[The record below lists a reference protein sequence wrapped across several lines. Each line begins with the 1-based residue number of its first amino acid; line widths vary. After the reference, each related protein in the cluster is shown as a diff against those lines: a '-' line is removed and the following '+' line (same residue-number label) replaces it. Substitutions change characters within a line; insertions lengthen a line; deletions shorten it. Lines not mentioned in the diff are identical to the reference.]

1 MSWSRRSLRP
11 ASDRARRRG
20 HLPLALRS
28 RRHRTPVRELDA
40 SPRRFCLTHPRDASA
55 RRFFSYVHR
64 LSPPSC
70 EPHHV
75 LERRH
80 RVLVAVGGEHA
91 PPHIVARRQRQE
103 RWASVPVACPK
114 APGEAD
120 EVEREPRA
128 QEAPQG
134 EARRERRPAGGGAHA
149 GEFTREA
156 CPGRF
161 PFGILTAYDARQR
174 SRRRRIPR
182 ASRPR
187 PLSARVPDLSGDGVL
202 EHLLARRARRARR
215 RIAQFVDV
223 WQARGAAAWYDVWW
237 AALGEL
243 RARYARIV
251 GASPEE
257 IALAPSISVALSA
270 VAEALDYRRRPRV
283 VVTSLDFPTVAYQW
297 LAKRARGVELVVV
310 ESPDQVSVPVE
321 AIARAVD
328 DRTALVATSH
338 VYFTSGAIQDIQR
351 VADVARAR
359 GALTLVDAYQ
369 SVGQVPVDVKAAG
382 VDFLTAG
389 GLKWLLGGPGI
400 VLLYVRDELARRLAP
415 AIAGW
420 FGHKDQFAFDP
431 RALELHDD
439 ARRFE
444 LGTPALAAV
453 YAQLGGLDYI
463 DEIGVPA
470 IRRVTSALTED
481 LVARARDYGFR
492 PKVASRAEDRSAIVM
507 LPAADPAAGVRHLAA
522 GGIIADARPGH
533 VRLSPFFYNVQD
545 DHVSALERLARHT
558 SH

>member
-1 MSWSRRSLRP
+1 MTLAGRPTDTGAHSLARYRDEFP
-11 ASDRARRRG
+11 IFRGGIYLNTCSLGALGDRTRRR
-20 HLPLALRS
+20 
-28 RRHRTPVRELDA
+28 
-40 SPRRFCLTHPRDASA
+40 
-55 RRFFSYVHR
+55 
-64 LSPPSC
+64 
-70 EPHHV
+70 
-75 LERRH
+75 
-80 RVLVAVGGEHA
+80 VA
-91 PPHIVARRQRQE
+91 
-103 RWASVPVACPK
+103 
-114 APGEAD
+114 
-120 EVEREPRA
+120 
-128 QEAPQG
+128 
-134 EARRERRPAGGGAHA
+134 
-149 GEFTREA
+149 EF
-156 CPGRF
+156 
-161 PFGILTAYDARQR
+161 L
-174 SRRRRIPR
+174 
-182 ASRPR
+182 
-187 PLSARVPDLSGDGVL
+187 
-202 EHLLARRARRARR
+202 
-215 RIAQFVDV
+215 DV
-223 WQARGAAAWYDVWW
+223 WHRRGASAWYDVWW
-237 AALGEL
+237 GALGEL
-243 RARYARIV
+243 RARYARV
-251 GASPEE
+251 VNASPAE

-270 VAEALDYRRRPRV
+270 VAEALDYGRRPRV

-297 LAKRARGVELVVV
+297 LAKRPRGVELVVV
-310 ESPDQVSVPVE
+310 ESPDRVSVPVE

-328 DRTALVATSH
+328 ERTALVVTSH
-338 VYFTSGAIQDIQR
+338 VYFTSGAIQDIAA
-351 VADVARAR
+351 VAGVAHRH
-359 GALTLVDAYQ
+359 GALALVDAYQ

-400 VLLYVRDELARRLAP
+400 VMLYVRGELARRLAP

-420 FGHKDQFAFDP
+420 FGHKNQFAFDP

-470 IRRVTSALTED
+470 IRRVTSGLTED
-481 LVARARDYGFR
+481 LVARARELGFR